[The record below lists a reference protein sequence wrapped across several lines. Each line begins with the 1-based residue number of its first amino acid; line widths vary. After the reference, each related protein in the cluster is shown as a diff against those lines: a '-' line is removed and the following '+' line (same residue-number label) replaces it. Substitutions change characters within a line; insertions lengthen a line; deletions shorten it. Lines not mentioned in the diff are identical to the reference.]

1 MDEVQGIR
9 KPVLS
14 SLDDAFLIY
23 DTSLEAV
30 LKTFGL
36 QSQYANDMIVASAK
50 RPTDAARLA
59 MYRRRAGIAIATEG
73 YTGKVGRNFF
83 TSELSTFGL
92 DEKQTQAAMNFMQEA
107 LAGSDGKGGLLRA
120 FDSASGGQGV
130 GKISVGSIRK
140 FLEDSTELRARFRH
154 RRRRNGKN

>member
-1 MDEVQGIR
+1 
-9 KPVLS
+9 
-14 SLDDAFLIY
+14 
-23 DTSLEAV
+23 V

-36 QSQYANDMIVASAK
+36 QSQYTNEMIAASGGVRDKVADPK
-50 RPTDAARLA
+50 RLA
-59 MYRRRAGIAIATEG
+59 MKRRREAIGIVTEG
-73 YTGKVGRNFF
+73 YTEKAGRNFF
-83 TSELSTFGL
+83 TTELSAFGL

-120 FDSASGGQGV
+120 FDSASGGEGV

-140 FLEDSTELRARFRH
+140 FLEESTELRARFRH